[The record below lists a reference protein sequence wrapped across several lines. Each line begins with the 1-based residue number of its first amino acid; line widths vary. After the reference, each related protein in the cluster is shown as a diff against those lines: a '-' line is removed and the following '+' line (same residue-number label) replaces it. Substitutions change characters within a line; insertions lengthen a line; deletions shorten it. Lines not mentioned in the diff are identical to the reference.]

1 MPALVIWPRPRVADW
16 CCFSGKRPAHTGK
29 TASFSLRSTG
39 ARPIARRRRPRGR
52 EPFPMNDSFDNA
64 EKDQKIPGR
73 RDHRVIAI
81 RGAREHN
88 LKNVDLDIPRDRLVV
103 FTGLS
108 GSGKS
113 SLAFDTIYAEGQ
125 RRYVESLSAYARQ
138 FLEMMQKPDVDQ
150 IDGLSPAISIEQKT
164 TSRNP
169 RSTVGTV
176 TEIYDYMRLLW
187 ARVGVPYS
195 PATGLPIESQT
206 VSQMVDRV
214 MALPEGTRLYLLAP
228 VVRGRKG
235 EYRKELAEFM
245 KKGYQRVK
253 VDGQFYEIAEV
264 PALDKKFTHD
274 IDVVV
279 DRIVV
284 RADISTRLADLLE
297 QALKL
302 ADGLAVAELADT
314 PSPSPLVGEGRGGG
328 SGGGALS
335 RRDRTT
341 ATPTPSPQGGGEQ
354 RKIAKIH
361 DKSGPE
367 RLVFSEKFACP
378 VSGFTIPEIEPRL
391 FSFNNPFG
399 ACPKCGGL
407 GVEQHIDADLVIP
420 DKERT
425 LRRGAIAPWAKSS
438 SPYYVQTLQALGKHY
453 RFTLDTKWKD
463 LPKKTQDAILY
474 GSGETEIRFSY
485 DDGMRAYDTKR
496 AFEGVITNLERRFRE
511 TDSDWAREEIARY
524 FTDVPCEACHGYRLK
539 PEALCVKVGGLHIGE
554 VSEMSVKGAARWF
567 TELPQ
572 RLTAK
577 QNEIA
582 VRVLKEIRERL
593 KFLVD
598 VGLEYL
604 TLARAS
610 GTLSGG
616 ESQRIRL
623 ASQIGSGLTGV
634 LYVLDE
640 PSIGLHQRDNA
651 RLLETLQRLRDLG
664 NTVIVVEHDEDAIR
678 TADHVLDIGPGAG
691 IHGGHLV
698 AQGRIDDLIAAPNS
712 WTGKYLSGELVVPI
726 PERRPKNPTRMLK
739 IVGARG
745 NNLKNINAEI
755 PLGLFTCITGVS
767 GGGKSTLLIDTLY
780 KAIARRLNGANEAP
794 APFDRIEG
802 IEHLDKIIDID
813 QSPIGRTPRSNPAT
827 YTGAFT
833 PIREWFA
840 GLPESKARGYEPG
853 RFSFNV
859 KGGRCEACQGDGV
872 IKIEM
877 HFLPDVY
884 VTCDVCKGKR
894 YNRETLEVLF
904 RGKSIADVLD
914 MTVEEALEFF
924 KAVPRVRDVL
934 TLLHR
939 VGLDY
944 IHVGQQATTLSG
956 GEAQRVKLAKEL
968 SKRATGRTLYILD
981 EPTTGLHF
989 HDVAKLLEV
998 LHELVE
1004 TGNTVVVIE
1013 HNLEVIKTADW
1024 IIDLG
1029 PEGGDGGGEIVAAG
1043 TPEDIVREK
1052 RSYTGQFLKPVL
1064 ARGGAS
1070 KKKRVEAAE

>member
-1 MPALVIWPRPRVADW
+1 MDEIIRAKRQQAG
-16 CCFSGKRPAHTGK
+16 SGQRAIT
-29 TASFSLRSTG
+29 
-39 ARPIARRRRPRGR
+39 
-52 EPFPMNDSFDNA
+52 
-64 EKDQKIPGR
+64 
-73 RDHRVIAI
+73 I

-88 LKNVDLDIPRDRLVV
+88 LKNVDLEIPRDKLVV

-164 TSRNP
+164 TSKNP

-195 PATGLPIESQT
+195 PATGLPIESQI

-214 MALPEGTRLYLLAP
+214 LALPEGTRLYLLAP

-235 EYRKELAEFM
+235 EYRKELAEYL
-245 KKGYQRVK
+245 KKGFQRVK
-253 VDGQFYEIAEV
+253 IDGAFHELSEAPV
-264 PALDKKFTHD
+264 LDKKFPHD

-284 RADISTRLADLLE
+284 RSDIGQRLAE
-297 QALKL
+297 SFETALKL
-302 ADGLAVAELADT
+302 AEGLAVIEYAD
-314 PSPSPLVGEGRGGG
+314 SSPLPPQGEAERRGGVGGGGKSASEQPPTPALPTTRKGSRGEGESAAAGVE
-328 SGGGALS
+328 
-335 RRDRTT
+335 RTAAKKT
-341 ATPTPSPQGGGEQ
+341 
-354 RKIAKIH
+354 AKIH

-367 RLVFSEKFACP
+367 RILFSEKFACP

-391 FSFNNPFG
+391 FSFNNPYG
-399 ACPKCGGL
+399 ACPACGGL
-407 GVEQHIDADLVIP
+407 GVEQHIDEELVIP
-420 DKERT
+420 DKELT

-438 SPYYVQTLQALGKHY
+438 SPYYIQTLTALGKFY
-453 RFTLDTKWKD
+453 KFTLDTKWKD
-463 LPKKTQDAILY
+463 LPKKTRDALLH
-474 GSGETEIRFSY
+474 GSGDDEIKFSY
-485 DDGMRAYDTKR
+485 EDGVRSYDTRKP
-496 AFEGVITNLERRFRE
+496 FEGVITNIDRRYRE
-511 TDSDWAREEIARY
+511 TESEWAREELGKY
-524 FTDVPCEACHGYRLK
+524 FSDIPCEACHGYRLK
-539 PEALCVKVGGLHIGE
+539 PEALCVKIGGKHIGE
-554 VSEMSVKGAARWF
+554 ISELSVRRAGEWFETVPAA
-567 TELPQ
+567 LNAQ
-572 RLTAK
+572 

-593 KFLVD
+593 SFLLD
-598 VGLEYL
+598 VGLNYL

-651 RLLETLQRLRDLG
+651 RLLETLKRLRDLG

-678 TADHVLDIGPGAG
+678 LADYVVDVGPGAG
-691 IHGGHLV
+691 VHGGNIV
-698 AQGRIDDLIAAPNS
+698 AQGTPSDVMNNPKSL
-712 WTGKYLSGELVVPI
+712 TGKYLTGEMSVEI
-726 PERRPKNPTRMLK
+726 PERRPPNHRRTIKVIN
-739 IVGARG
+739 ARG
-745 NNLKNINAEI
+745 NNLKNVSAEI
-755 PLGLFTCITGVS
+755 PLGLFTCVTGVS

-780 KAIARRLNGANEAP
+780 KAIARKLNNASEGAAP
-794 APFDRIEG
+794 HDRIEG
-802 IEHLDKIIDID
+802 LEHIDKIIDID

-884 VTCDVCKGKR
+884 VTCNSCRGKR

-904 RGKSIADVLD
+904 KGKSIADVLD
-914 MTVEEALEFF
+914 MTVEEAAEFF
-924 KAVPRVRDVL
+924 KAVPRVRE
-934 TLLHR
+934 TFKTLHR

-998 LHELVE
+998 LHELVAQ
-1004 TGNTVVVIE
+1004 GNTVVVIE

-1024 IIDLG
+1024 VIDLG
-1029 PEGGDGGGEIVAAG
+1029 PEGGDGGGEIVAWG
-1043 TPEDIVREK
+1043 PPEDIVK
-1052 RSYTGQFLKPVL
+1052 APRSYTGKFLAPVL
-1064 ARGGAS
+1064 AKAGGRRKRAGAS
-1070 KKKRVEAAE
+1070 SEAAE